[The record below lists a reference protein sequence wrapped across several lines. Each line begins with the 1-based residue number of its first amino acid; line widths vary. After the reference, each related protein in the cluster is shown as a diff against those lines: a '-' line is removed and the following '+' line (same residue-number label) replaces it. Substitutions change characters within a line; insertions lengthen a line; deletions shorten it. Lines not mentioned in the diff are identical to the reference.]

1 MWQIVLLAV
10 LVLAL
15 SMAAFPD
22 SSVDFI
28 RSTTS
33 SNGLP
38 NGVMFNGTFSG
49 PTSWTLFTPPNGT
62 RNYTLTGVPSG
73 YLGGFSTHG
82 VPARLTINMGQQ
94 GGGNDSTQI
103 ADGDSSIVVP
113 EPGTLG
119 LLGTGLVGIAGLVR
133 HKLKTE

>member
-1 MWQIVLLAV
+1 MWRIVLPAV
-10 LVLAL
+10 LVLTL

-33 SNGLP
+33 RNGLAS
-38 NGVMFNGTFSG
+38 GVVFNGTFSG
-49 PTSWTLFTPPNGT
+49 SMSWTLTTLPNGT
-62 RNYTLTGVPSG
+62 RNYILTGVPSG
-73 YLGGFSTHG
+73 YLGGFSAHPE
-82 VPARLTINMGQQ
+82 PARLTINMGQ
-94 GGGNDSTQI
+94 GGVNDSTQT
-103 ADGDSSIVVP
+103 ADSDSSIAVP